1 MLTPLSAI
9 QSICLSQSGHCTT
22 ASQWGGAGRG
32 DHLPPDE
39 AVARGADVL
48 VVAKGVPSYQAEG
61 GGGQAGGEREL
72 DCIPAEQKLTE
83 PCQPSMAC
91 LTWQCVNCVR

>member
-1 MLTPLSAI
+1 M
-9 QSICLSQSGHCTT
+9 
-22 ASQWGGAGRG
+22 
-32 DHLPPDE
+32 
-39 AVARGADVL
+39 
-48 VVAKGVPSYQAEG
+48 VAKGVPSYQAEG